1 MRACAVGYVAERKV
15 SIAME
20 EAVRFNVGAV
30 ADGRTALSQGLI
42 FTSLGDGTNPD
53 SVWKSIQ
60 TFRQSEI
67 LCIVHRVITSYSI
80 HYTKLYESSI
90 WQC

>member
-53 SVWKSIQ
+53 SGWKSIQ

-67 LCIVHRVITSYSI
+67 LCIVHRAIDDSR
-80 HYTKLYESSI
+80 HFAL
-90 WQC
+90 QRF